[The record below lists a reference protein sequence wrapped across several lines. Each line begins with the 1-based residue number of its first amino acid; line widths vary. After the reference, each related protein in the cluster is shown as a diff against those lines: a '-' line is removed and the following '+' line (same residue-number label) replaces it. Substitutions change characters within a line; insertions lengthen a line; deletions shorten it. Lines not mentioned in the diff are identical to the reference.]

1 MAVIENEKELQKF
14 EQEWTDNMSV
24 YWRERMERLRVIDT
38 GALYSSV
45 VGLLHPG
52 SPTTIEHRFLMYG
65 KYVSEGVGRNFLKS
79 KRADGTIPFL
89 LPGGEDYR
97 KENRLDKPR
106 RIGPAWRR
114 SRNSPGDSSNHEAGG
129 RPMKFN
135 PTTGKYEERDWFF
148 RKYYASRMNLNE
160 FEAEYYGKTY
170 QGMLTQGI
178 DEVMNQVRVL

>member
-1 MAVIENEKELQKF
+1 MAVIEKERELQKF
-14 EQEWTDNMSV
+14 EQEWTENMSV

-52 SPTTIEHRFLMYG
+52 SPTTIEHKFLMYG

-160 FEAEYYGKTY
+160 FEAAYYGKTY

-178 DEVMNQVRVL
+178 DEVLNQVRVL

>member
-52 SPTTIEHRFLMYG
+52 SPTTIEHKFLMYG

-160 FEAEYYGKTY
+160 FEAAYYGKTY

-178 DEVMNQVRVL
+178 DEVLNQVRLL

>member
-52 SPTTIEHRFLMYG
+52 SPTTIEHKFLMYG

-97 KENRLDKPR
+97 KENRLDRPR
-106 RIGPAWRR
+106 RIGPAWHR

-160 FEAEYYGKTY
+160 FEAAYYGKTY

-178 DEVMNQVRVL
+178 DEVLNQVRVL

>member
-135 PTTGKYEERDWFF
+135 PATGKYEERDWFF

-178 DEVMNQVRVL
+178 DEVLNQVRVL

>member
-1 MAVIENEKELQKF
+1 MAVIENDRELQKF
-14 EQEWTDNMSV
+14 EQEWTENMSV

-52 SPTTIEHRFLMYG
+52 SPTTIEHKFLMYG

-160 FEAEYYGKTY
+160 FEAAYYGKTY

>member
-52 SPTTIEHRFLMYG
+52 SPTTIEHKFLMYG

-97 KENRLDKPR
+97 KENRLDRPR

-160 FEAEYYGKTY
+160 FEVASYGKTY
-170 QGMLTQGI
+170 LGMLTQGI

>member
-14 EQEWTDNMSV
+14 EQEWTDNMSI

-52 SPTTIEHRFLMYG
+52 SPTTIEHKFLMYG

-160 FEAEYYGKTY
+160 FEAAYYGKTY

-178 DEVMNQVRVL
+178 DEVLNQVRVL

>member
-52 SPTTIEHRFLMYG
+52 SPTTIEHKFLMYG

-160 FEAEYYGKTY
+160 FEAAYYGKTY

-178 DEVMNQVRVL
+178 DEVLNQVRVL

>member
-52 SPTTIEHRFLMYG
+52 PQTTIEFKFLMYG

-97 KENRLDKPR
+97 KENRLDRPR

-160 FEAEYYGKTY
+160 FEVAYYGKTY
-170 QGMLTQGI
+170 LGMLTQGI

>member
-14 EQEWTDNMSV
+14 EQEWTENMSV

-52 SPTTIEHRFLMYG
+52 SPTTIEHKFLMYG

-160 FEAEYYGKTY
+160 FEAAYYGKTY

-178 DEVMNQVRVL
+178 DEVLNQVRVL

>member
-52 SPTTIEHRFLMYG
+52 SPTTIEHKFLMYG

-160 FEAEYYGKTY
+160 FEAAYYGKTY
-170 QGMLTQGI
+170 QVMLTQGI
-178 DEVMNQVRVL
+178 DEVLNLVRLL

>member
-14 EQEWTDNMSV
+14 EQEWTENMSV

-178 DEVMNQVRVL
+178 DEVLNQVRVL